1 MDESENKEVQV
12 TDSYDADL
20 VKRTLES
27 AAKLAEIDN
36 EQTETGKDFKK
47 VLPVTAALMKS
58 LDKVST
64 QPEAREEI
72 LRSIQYTFYTSRAES
87 AIQSERVK
95 ASALLKLQEKL
106 LDESISPELLLK
118 IATAISDSGVPDI
131 EVGLGGKGK
140 HPNTM
145 IQINQNATAV
155 KNESDK
161 VNSAL
166 ESSSGS
172 ATNTINSSTQLL
184 EAVGLVQ
191 QWAKENNTDNIE
203 DAEFTETPNE

>member
-12 TDSYDADL
+12 TEDIDIDI
-20 VKRTLES
+20 VKKTLQS
-27 AAKLAEIDN
+27 AARLAEIDN
-36 EQTETGKDFKK
+36 EQSETGKDFKK
-47 VLPVTAALMKS
+47 VLPVTATLMKS

-64 QPEAREEI
+64 EPEAREEI
-72 LRSIQYTFYTSRAES
+72 LRAIQYTFYTSRAES

-106 LDESISPELLLK
+106 LDENISPDLLLK
-118 IATAISDSGVPDI
+118 IATAISDAGVPDI

-166 ESSSGS
+166 ETSSGS

-191 QWAKENNTDNIE
+191 QWAKENNTENIE